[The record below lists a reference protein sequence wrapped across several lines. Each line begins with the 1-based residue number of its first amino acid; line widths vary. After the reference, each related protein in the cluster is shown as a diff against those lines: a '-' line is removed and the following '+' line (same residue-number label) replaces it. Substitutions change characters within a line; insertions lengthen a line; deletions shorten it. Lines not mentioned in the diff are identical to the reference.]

1 MEKLGYR
8 TLPFDLGELPEGW
21 FSANQV
27 NLLYQLATMTPGPIL
42 EVGPWV
48 GRSTS
53 VIARALRE
61 RGEAIPFHSVDYGI
75 ASEAEWLALFG
86 SSVHA
91 KKDPGR
97 YLRHI
102 NQPGGT
108 IASLQRNLAA
118 QGLLDLVEIHRGD
131 FHAVAP
137 DGPFS
142 LIFCD
147 ATHSRREID
156 ANLPALLR
164 RLAPGGILAC
174 DDITPELEAHL
185 VARFAFRW
193 HHLDSL
199 LFYAEVGDSSG

>member
-8 TLPFDLGELPEGW
+8 ALPFNLTDLPEGW
-21 FSANQV
+21 FSVNQV
-27 NLLYQLATMTPGPIL
+27 NVLYQLALATPGPIL

-53 VIARALRE
+53 VIARALRV
-61 RGEAIPFHSVDYGI
+61 RGERIPFHTVDYGI
-75 ASEAEWLALFG
+75 ASETEWEGLFG
-86 SSVHA
+86 SSVHT
-91 KKDPGR
+91 KKDPAR

-108 IASLQRNLAA
+108 ITSLENNLTA
-118 QGLLDLVEIHRGD
+118 QDLRGLVEIHRGD

-137 DGPFS
+137 EGPFA

-156 ANLPALLR
+156 RNIPALLR
-164 RLAPGGILAC
+164 RLTPGGVLAC

-185 VARFAFRW
+185 LARFEFRW

-199 LFYAEVGDSSG
+199 LFYAGVGNIGG

>member
-27 NLLYQLATMTPGPIL
+27 NLLYQLASMTAGPIL
-42 EVGPWV
+42 EIGPWV

-61 RGEAIPFHSVDYGI
+61 RGEAIPFHTVDYGI

-86 SSVHA
+86 SSVRT
-91 KKDPGR
+91 KKDPDR

-118 QGLLDLVEIHRGD
+118 QGMLELVTIHRGD
-131 FHAVAP
+131 FHKVAP
-137 DGPFS
+137 DGLFS

-156 ANLPALLR
+156 ANVPALLQ

-174 DDITPELEAHL
+174 DDITPELAAHL
-185 VARFAFRW
+185 TVRFAFRW

-199 LFYAEVGDSSG
+199 LFYAEPVTAAG

>member
-1 MEKLGYR
+1 MNKLGYR
-8 TLPFDLGELPEGW
+8 ALPFALADLPEGW

-27 NLLYQLATMTPGPIL
+27 NLLYQLALATPGPIL
-42 EVGPWV
+42 EIGPWV

-61 RGEAIPFHSVDYGI
+61 RGERIPFHTVDYGI
-75 ASEAEWLALFG
+75 ASEAEWKALFG
-86 SSVHA
+86 SSVHT
-91 KKDPGR
+91 KKDPDR

-108 IASLQRNLAA
+108 IASLERNLAA
-118 QGLLDLVEIHRGD
+118 QGLRDLVEIHRGD

-137 DGPFS
+137 EGPFA

-147 ATHSRREID
+147 ATHNRREID
-156 ANLPALLR
+156 RNIPALLH
-164 RLAPGGILAC
+164 RLGPGGVLAC
-174 DDITPELEAHL
+174 DDITADLEAHL
-185 VARFAFRW
+185 LTRFAFRW

-199 LFYAEVGDSSG
+199 LFYAGVGDLAA